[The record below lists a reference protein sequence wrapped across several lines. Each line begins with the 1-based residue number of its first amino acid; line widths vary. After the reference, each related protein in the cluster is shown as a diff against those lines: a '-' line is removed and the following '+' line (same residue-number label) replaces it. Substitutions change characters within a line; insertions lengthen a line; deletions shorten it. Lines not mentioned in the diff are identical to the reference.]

1 MNTFTVIG
9 KTDQGDISVQWIE
22 AISSRE
28 ALIQAF
34 HEDLWEAPP
43 IEVFALIQGEQ
54 NCLLAQA
61 GIQHGYAVGMDDLVT
76 AAVKGGA
83 GR

>member
-43 IEVFALIQGEQ
+43 IEVFAIIQGERD
-54 NCLLAQA
+54 CLLGQA
-61 GIQHGYAVGMDDLVT
+61 GIEHGYAVSIEDLV
-76 AAVKGGA
+76 AGAVKGGVPT
-83 GR
+83 

>member
-9 KTDQGDISVQWIE
+9 KTDTGDISVQWIE
-22 AISSRE
+22 VLSSRE
-28 ALIQAF
+28 ALFQAF
-34 HEDLWEAPP
+34 HEDLWEDPP
-43 IEVFALIQGEQ
+43 IEVFAIIQGEQ
-54 NCLLAQA
+54 NCLLVQA
-61 GIQHGYAVGMDDLVT
+61 GIEHGYAVGMDDLVA

>member
-9 KTDQGDISVQWIE
+9 KTENGEISVQWIE

-43 IEVFALIQGEQ
+43 IEVSAIIQGEQ
-54 NCLLAQA
+54 HCLLGQA
-61 GIQHGYAVGMDDLVT
+61 GIEHGYAVGMDDLVA
-76 AAVKGGA
+76 AAVKGGE